1 LLYNFLSI
9 PTVHSIHSFSSN
21 NSLKKHTFQ
30 FNNGQTWILYASS
43 PVRLTHRLS
52 EITSEAFSGIIQMA
66 LLPDSRPKNEAVCD
80 RFSSCY
86 HVSDIA
92 MFREPFCVEYKFEKK
107 GSGDLIIL
115 AHPLDL
121 QLLSKED
128 CNVTVLSN
136 FKYKSID
143 SELVG
148 VVAGSWL
155 LKTDLVSV
163 TWHSSKG
170 VKEESRDEIVSALL
184 KDAEGL
190 NASAITANYS
200 YFFKVN

>member
-1 LLYNFLSI
+1 
-9 PTVHSIHSFSSN
+9 
-21 NSLKKHTFQ
+21 
-30 FNNGQTWILYASS
+30 
-43 PVRLTHRLS
+43 
-52 EITSEAFSGIIQMA
+52 
-66 LLPDSRPKNEAVCD
+66 
-80 RFSSCY
+80 
-86 HVSDIA
+86 